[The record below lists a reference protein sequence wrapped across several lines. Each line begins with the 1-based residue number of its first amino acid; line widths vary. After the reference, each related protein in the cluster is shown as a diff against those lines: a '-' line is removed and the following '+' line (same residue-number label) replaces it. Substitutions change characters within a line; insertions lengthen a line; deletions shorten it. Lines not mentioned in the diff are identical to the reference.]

1 MNSLKKDIFDMCK
14 DFIKIVDSLF
24 EKGEI
29 SQEQHNEM
37 VKLKLDYVKKF
48 DK

>member
-1 MNSLKKDIFDMCK
+1 MCK